1 MDPEKMSLAELRAEV
16 KKVRTALYKPVSRS
30 KKSDLVAELSRHK
43 GVSSA
48 SSTKSESSVS
58 TAPPEPEKARPKKV
72 KEEKKEAPKKEAPKK
87 EAPKKEKKEAPK
99 KEKDEAG
106 EVLSLKLKAKNEA
119 EPQMPRKKAKM
130 AKDE

>member
-1 MDPEKMSLAELRAEV
+1 MDPEKMSLAELRSEV

-43 GVSSA
+43 GVSSSA
-48 SSTKSESSVS
+48 STKSESSVS

-72 KEEKKEAPKKEAPKK
+72 KEEKKEKK

-99 KEKDEAG
+99 KEKKDDAG
-106 EVLSLKLKAKNEA
+106 EVLSLKRKAKNEA
-119 EPQMPRKKAKM
+119 EPPMPRKKAKM

>member
-1 MDPEKMSLAELRAEV
+1 MDPEKMSLAELRSEV

-43 GVSSA
+43 GVSSSA
-48 SSTKSESSVS
+48 STKSESSVS
-58 TAPPEPEKARPKKV
+58 TAPPEPEKAKPKKV
-72 KEEKKEAPKKEAPKK
+72 KEEKK

-99 KEKDEAG
+99 KEKKDDAG
-106 EVLSLKLKAKNEA
+106 EVLSLKRKAKNEA
-119 EPQMPRKKAKM
+119 EPPMPRKKAKM

>member
-1 MDPEKMSLAELRAEV
+1 
-16 KKVRTALYKPVSRS
+16 VSRS

-87 EAPKKEKKEAPK
+87 EKKEAPK

-106 EVLSLKLKAKNEA
+106 EVLSLKRKAKNEA
-119 EPQMPRKKAKM
+119 EPPMPRKKAKM

>member
-87 EAPKKEKKEAPK
+87 EKKEAPK

-106 EVLSLKLKAKNEA
+106 EVLSLKRKAKNEA
-119 EPQMPRKKAKM
+119 EPPMPRKKAKM

>member
-1 MDPEKMSLAELRAEV
+1 MDPEKMSLAELRSEV

-43 GVSSA
+43 GVSSSA
-48 SSTKSESSVS
+48 STKSESSVS

-72 KEEKKEAPKKEAPKK
+72 KEEKKEAPKKEKK
-87 EAPKKEKKEAPK
+87 EALKKEKK
-99 KEKDEAG
+99 DDAG
-106 EVLSLKLKAKNEA
+106 EVLSLKRKAKNEA
-119 EPQMPRKKAKM
+119 EPPMPRKKAKM